1 MNCLEEEFGLN
12 SIFEEIIH
20 SEQKSQ
26 TQKQI
31 IQRLKADVVAAEEDA
46 AKTETSISQ
55 LLFEIESAHI
65 EENELKIQI
74 NLQRIKNHSIE
85 ENLTKLKEEV
95 EELKL
100 NSTSDQQRYDSNLNE
115 FIMKLETFIQLNPID
130 SIFSISHKESTST
143 PVNKSAADI
152 EKMKNEIRIRRLEIE
167 RLEKEKEKL
176 ENFTKTNEQYLR
188 RMDYFQ
194 YLKQE
199 VKADREKPIV
209 TRKHEAFN
217 KVLGAAVQTKIP
229 EIYSQNQRSILKKK
243 SFTFKPYK

>member
-46 AKTETSISQ
+46 EITETSISQ
-55 LLFEIESAHI
+55 LLYEIESAHI
-65 EENELKIQI
+65 EENKLKIQI

-85 ENLTKLKEEV
+85 ENLTKLKEEI

-100 NSTSDQQRYDSNLNE
+100 TSTSDQQKYDSNLNE

-130 SIFSISHKESTST
+130 SIFSISHKESTT

-188 RMDYFQ
+188 RMDYLQ

-199 VKADREKPIV
+199 VKADREKPNV

-217 KVLGAAVQTKIP
+217 KALGAAVQTKIP
-229 EIYSQNQRSILKKK
+229 EMYSQNQRSILKK